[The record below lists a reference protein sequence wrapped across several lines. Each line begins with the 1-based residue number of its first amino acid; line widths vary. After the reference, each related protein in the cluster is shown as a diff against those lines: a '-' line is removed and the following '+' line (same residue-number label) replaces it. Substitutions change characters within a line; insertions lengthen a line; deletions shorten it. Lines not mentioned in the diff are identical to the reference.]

1 MATRCLFVVIIKL
14 KFFTTM
20 KMNNLTG
27 IGILDCIS
35 KIKTIDIPHSWILSN
50 VSFELMTD
58 NNVMVRYCLV
68 NTSTN
73 ASVTYVEQLE
83 NLEAEI
89 LSASEND

>member
-1 MATRCLFVVIIKL
+1 MATHYPFVVITKQ

-27 IGILDCIS
+27 ICILDCIS
-35 KIKTIDIPHSWILSN
+35 KIKTIEIPQSWILSN

-89 LSASEND
+89 LKSSEND